1 MTSGEA
7 HQLPLPSDRHPA
19 NPGMTTCYNTGL
31 GEAER
36 CIHPGDAKIHLSE
49 DTVSHLQRSAP
60 SSPLSIRKV
69 PGPASLLDVK
79 IESALLGM
87 VQTLPGSASRWV
99 QGKSPLC
106 PTLCGQPCSSPSH
119 PLGLS
124 NMAESQML
132 QVWPAPFLGTTEPV
146 LNKTTRGNS
155 LVVQWLGPHSLT
167 HRDWVQ
173 SLVGELRSCMPCNA
187 TTTSPSLS
195 SAPSVQSSASYSSQ
209 LLIRLCLRL
218 DGLGADAE
226 QKSKYKSL

>member
-1 MTSGEA
+1 
-7 HQLPLPSDRHPA
+7 
-19 NPGMTTCYNTGL
+19 MTTCYNTGL

-87 VQTLPGSASRWV
+87 VQTLPCSASRWV

-119 PLGLS
+119 PPGLS

-132 QVWPAPFLGTTEPV
+132 QVWPAPSLGTTEPV
-146 LNKTTRGNS
+146 LNKITRGNT
-155 LVVQWLGPHSLT
+155 LVVQWLGPRSLT
-167 HRDWVQ
+167 HKGLGSVPGWGTKILHAMQCNNNQPQ
-173 SLVGELRSCMPCNA
+173 SLFGPLCPVQCILLLPTPDQTVSQVGWSGSRC
-187 TTTSPSLS
+187 
-195 SAPSVQSSASYSSQ
+195 
-209 LLIRLCLRL
+209 
-218 DGLGADAE
+218 
-226 QKSKYKSL
+226 